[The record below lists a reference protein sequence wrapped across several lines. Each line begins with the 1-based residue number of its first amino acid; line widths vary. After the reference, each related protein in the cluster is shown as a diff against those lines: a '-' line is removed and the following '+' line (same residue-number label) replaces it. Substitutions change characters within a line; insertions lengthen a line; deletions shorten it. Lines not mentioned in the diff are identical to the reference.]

1 MNNNTNSSCCI
12 NDILRVINVLQNQAE
27 KIDDIPNTCDRPFL
41 GLANNSNT
49 FVYNTRPITL
59 YTSNNTLFEA
69 PYTLWLFALHR
80 GSVLTSYL
88 GKGALIYDCKI
99 LQNDVLVREF
109 VPVYRKSDSVVGLY
123 DIQNGVFYSNA
134 NNSGDDFTAGPNVS

>member
-1 MNNNTNSSCCI
+1 MNNSTNNSCCI

-41 GLANNSNT
+41 GLASNSNT

-69 PYTLWLFALHR
+69 PYTLNGTSGTSTVFRVERVTDSTATLRVLAPNPDTT
-80 GSVLTSYL
+80 SVFPYVTTDSFIIVNSSCVCAIRCLPDTFV
-88 GKGALIYDCKI
+88 DC
-99 LQNDVLVREF
+99 V
-109 VPVYRKSDSVVGLY
+109 
-123 DIQNGVFYSNA
+123 
-134 NNSGDDFTAGPNVS
+134 